1 MGLDKS
7 STRGSLGPLSLVVV
21 VFSITVVVV
30 VVVIAVQIS
39 ECGAG

>member
-7 STRGSLGPLSLVVV
+7 STRGSLGHLSLVVV

-30 VVVIAVQIS
+30 IAVQIS

>member
-7 STRGSLGPLSLVVV
+7 STRGSLGHLSLVVV

-30 VVVIAVQIS
+30 VIAVQIS

>member
-7 STRGSLGPLSLVVV
+7 STRGSLGHLSCLVV